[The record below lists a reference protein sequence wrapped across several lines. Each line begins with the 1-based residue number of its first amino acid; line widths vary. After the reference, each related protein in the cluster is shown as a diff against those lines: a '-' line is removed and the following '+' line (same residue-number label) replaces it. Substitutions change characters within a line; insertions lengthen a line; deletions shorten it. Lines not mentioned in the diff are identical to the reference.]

1 MLLRVYINYREPILF
16 SPGMHLVQ
24 RTHSYFSGYRST
36 TDNPSLLLWLNIN
49 YREPI
54 HASPGIHQLQK
65 RKPILSSSDMHQQQR
80 TQPCYSGYTSII
92 QGTQTCFSEYTSTT
106 ENSTLLLWV
115 YINYTGNPNL
125 LLWVYII
132 THPCISRKSNLDSP
146 GALNYWEERN
156 LFSLGSFTIMI
167 HAISYAEII
176 LGKVPWDY

>member
-1 MLLRVYINYREPILF
+1 MLLRVYINYRKE
-16 SPGMHLVQ
+16 
-24 RTHSYFSGYRST
+24 
-36 TDNPSLLLWLNIN
+36 NPSFLLRICINNRELNL
-49 YREPI
+49 
-54 HASPGIHQLQK
+54 ATPGIHQLYREPK
-65 RKPILSSSDMHQQQR
+65 LASPSIHQQQR
-80 TQPCYSGYTSII
+80 THP
-92 QGTQTCFSEYTSTT
+92 CFSGCRSTT